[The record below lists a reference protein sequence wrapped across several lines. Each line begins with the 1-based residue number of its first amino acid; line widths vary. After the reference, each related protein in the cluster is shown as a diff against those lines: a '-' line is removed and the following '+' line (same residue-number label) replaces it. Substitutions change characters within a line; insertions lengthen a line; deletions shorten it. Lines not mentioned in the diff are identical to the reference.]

1 LEELPQIK
9 FNNELILTTEQLA
22 KFYGT
27 TINRIKENFNRN
39 RDKFIEQKHYYL
51 LEGKQLKSFKN
62 QVANS
67 DLVAPRSSHLYLW
80 TKRGASRHS
89 KMLGTDQ
96 AWDVFDE
103 LEEHYFS
110 PQPKSQKP
118 LTAVQQLKLMNRAVL
133 EIDDRVTNLEDTMRV
148 SGVQEQQLQS
158 AVNSHVLQI
167 IGGKKAPAYGKL
179 SSSVFQQ
186 CWHDFKRYFQIPR
199 YGELPRIK
207 FDEGIRYIEAWLPN
221 TETRLEIA
229 NQNAQ
234 GELFD

>member
-1 LEELPQIK
+1 MNKLQ
-9 FNNELILTTEQLA
+9 
-22 KFYGT
+22 
-27 TINRIKENFNRN
+27 NFNFEGNSVRTVIIEN
-39 RDKFIEQKHYYL
+39 EPYFVGKDVADVLGYQNGSRDINSHVDSEDKLKYQISTSGQMREQIIITESGVYSLIFGSRLESAKRFKHWVTSEVLPTIRRTGSYQ
-51 LEGKQLKSFKN
+51 G
-62 QVANS
+62 
-67 DLVAPRSSHLYLW
+67 
-80 TKRGASRHS
+80 
-89 KMLGTDQ
+89 
-96 AWDVFDE
+96 
-103 LEEHYFS
+103 
-110 PQPKSQKP
+110 KP
-118 LTAVQQLKLMNRAVL
+118 LTATEQLSLAVKSVL

-148 SGVQEQQLQS
+148 SGVQEQQLRM
-158 AVNSHVLQI
+158 AVNKHVLQI
-167 IGGKKAPAYGKL
+167 IGGKDAPAYGKL